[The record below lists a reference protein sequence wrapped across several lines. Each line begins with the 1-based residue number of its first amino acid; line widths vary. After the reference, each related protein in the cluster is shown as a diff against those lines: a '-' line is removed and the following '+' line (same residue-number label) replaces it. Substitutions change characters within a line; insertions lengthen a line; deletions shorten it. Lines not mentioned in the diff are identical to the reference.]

1 VKIPYYH
8 VDAFTSRRF
17 AGNPAG
23 VCVLQ
28 EWLPD
33 EVLQNIAFEN
43 NLSETA
49 FIVPQGDHYHL
60 RWFTPATEVDLCGH
74 ATLAT
79 AFVVFHYL
87 GYTQPAVHFQTQSG
101 LLAVA
106 RQGDLLVMDF
116 PARPPVACET
126 PEALLRGLGR
136 QPLEVQRSRDYFAV
150 FATAA
155 EVADLRPDFGELEKL
170 DSLGVIVTA
179 PDEQVDFVSRFFAP
193 RVGIPEDPVTG
204 SAHST
209 LIPYWSQRLSKK
221 RLTALQL
228 SARGGELFCEDAG
241 ERVKIG
247 GRAVTYLQGEIEL

>member
-1 VKIPYYH
+1 MKIPYYH
-8 VDAFTSRRF
+8 VDSFTSQRF

-33 EVLQNIAFEN
+33 AVLQNIAFEN

-49 FIVPQGDHYHL
+49 FTVPKGDHFAL

-87 GYTQPAVHFQTQSG
+87 GYTEPAVRFQTQSG
-101 LLAVA
+101 LLTVA
-106 RQGDLLVMDF
+106 REGDLLVMDF
-116 PARPPVACET
+116 PARPPAPCET

-150 FATAA
+150 LATAQQ
-155 EVADLRPDFGELEKL
+155 VADLRPDFGELEKL

-179 PDEQVDFVSRFFAP
+179 PGEQVDFVSRFFAP
-193 RVGIPEDPVTG
+193 QVGIPEDPVTG

-209 LIPYWSQRLSKK
+209 LIPYWAQRLSKK
-221 RLTALQL
+221 KLTALQL
-228 SARGGELFCEDAG
+228 SRRGGELFCEDAG

-247 GRAVTYLQGEIEL
+247 GRAVAYLQGEIEL